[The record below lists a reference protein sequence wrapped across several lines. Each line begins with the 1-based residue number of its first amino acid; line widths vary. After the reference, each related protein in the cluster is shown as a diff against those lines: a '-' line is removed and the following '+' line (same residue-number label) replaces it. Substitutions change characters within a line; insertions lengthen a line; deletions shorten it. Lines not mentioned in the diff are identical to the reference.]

1 MAKENGQ
8 QPIQLQLSKNI
19 FNEKFYPL
27 LFDYTHRWEVYKGSA
42 GSGKSYFISQKL
54 IIKCLNDAGRRVLIC
69 RKFGAQLRES
79 VWRLTIEQLR
89 FFQIEGQCSINK
101 TDRTIEFPNGSQM
114 IFIGLDDEEK
124 LLSIQNISDIWLE
137 EASQI
142 NRDLAEQCSLRM
154 RGNKENQQI
163 YISFNPVSSS
173 NWLYEFCEVTTPS
186 SFIYHQSTFRDN
198 KFLPKAYVESLEDLY
213 RTNPVKARVFCDGL
227 WGVDFE
233 GLVYPNHVV
242 EEFDIEELIRT
253 TDYPI
258 KAGVDIGFRDPS
270 TCVVSLWDK
279 LNKRIYVIAEY
290 YKRGATFEEV
300 CEGIRLCTMS
310 EKQKVYVDNA
320 DPRAIQYFQQE
331 GIHALPC
338 KKGNDSNRLYM
349 QFLQNHQIICHP
361 SCVHVAEE
369 LGNFT
374 FLKDKNGYYMDDKT
388 DHTYSHT
395 LDALKYS
402 YSDVYRSKKL
412 GSLNLKLGL

>member
-1 MAKENGQ
+1 MAKDNGQ
-8 QPIQLQLSKNI
+8 PLQLQLSRNI
-19 FNEKFYPL
+19 FNEKFYPML
-27 LFDYTHRWEVYKGSA
+27 LDYTHRWEVYKGSA
-42 GSGKSYFISQKL
+42 GSGKSHFISQKL
-54 IIKCLNDAGRRVLIC
+54 LIKAISDPNRRILVCRRYGSTVRETVWQLI
-69 RKFGAQLRES
+69 
-79 VWRLTIEQLR
+79 IEQLR
-89 FFQIEGQCSINK
+89 FFKLEDMCQINK
-101 TDRTIEFPNGSQM
+101 TDRTIVLPNGSM
-114 IFIGLDDEEK
+114 FIFFGLDDETK
-124 LLSIQNISDIWLE
+124 LLSLQNISDVWVE
-137 EASQI
+137 EVFEC
-142 NRDLAEQCSLRM
+142 NRDIVEQLSLRM
-154 RGNKENQQI
+154 RGTKANQQL
-163 YISFNPVSSS
+163 YLSFNPISASH
-173 NWLYEFCEVTTPS
+173 WLYDFCEVNSPK

-198 KFLPKAYVESLEDLY
+198 RFLPEAYVESLEDLY
-213 RTNPVKARVFCDGL
+213 RTNPVKARVFCDGE

-242 EEFDIEELIRT
+242 EEFDVEELIRT

-258 KAGVDIGFRDPS
+258 KVGVDIGFRDPS

-279 LNKRIYVIAEY
+279 PNRRIYIISEY

-300 CEGIRLCTMS
+300 CEGIKLCTMS

-338 KKGNDSNRLYM
+338 KKGNDSNKLYM

-412 GSLNLKLGL
+412 SSLSIKLGL